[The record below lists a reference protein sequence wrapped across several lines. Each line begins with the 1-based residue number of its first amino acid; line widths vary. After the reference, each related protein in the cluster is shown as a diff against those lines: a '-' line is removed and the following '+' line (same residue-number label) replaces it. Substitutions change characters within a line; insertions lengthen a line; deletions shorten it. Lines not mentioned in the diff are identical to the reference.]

1 MDELLILPEGKI
13 NGKLGGKCLKMQL
26 LLVCIIR
33 SFLMSFLASGAYRQP
48 VIQWG
53 LRVLKIVGIQGQSS
67 KNLNPQTL
75 QFKITPE
82 IPLFSTH
89 KDPIV
94 LLVAYKPLHSGNL
107 SEILRKVPMAISFHM
122 VCKKH
127 KNRFFT
133 LGKCRKNQQ
142 EIGSI
147 KKYRKK

>member
-1 MDELLILPEGKI
+1 MLNNLVIIGLYFSRLSDE
-13 NGKLGGKCLKMQL
+13 
-26 LLVCIIR
+26 
-33 SFLMSFLASGAYRQP
+33 FLDSGVDRQP

-67 KNLNPQTL
+67 KNLNPWTPL
-75 QFKITPE
+75 LKIAPE
-82 IPLFSTH
+82 IPLFSIH
-89 KDPIV
+89 KDLTV
-94 LLVAYKPLHSGNL
+94 LLVAYKPLDSGNP

-127 KNRFFT
+127 KDRFFT

-147 KKYRKK
+147 KKYRKNK